1 MLSPV
6 TLESWLKRQRSVVD
20 EVTGPVKRIIDTVRK
35 GGDEALRDLTRE
47 FDKISPDSLA
57 VSTRE
62 IQEAYEQVQ
71 KPVIE
76 ALVAAKSRISS
87 FHALQKEKDLWLSS
101 SDPGITLGVLSTPL
115 SRIGMYVP
123 GGRASYSSTVL
134 MAAIPAKIAGVPE
147 ICCCTPPPIHPLTLV
162 ALDIAGVSEIYRVG
176 GAQAIA
182 AMAYGTG
189 SINEVEKIVGPGNV
203 YVTAA
208 KMMVRD
214 VVEIDFPAG
223 PSEIAIVADSS
234 ARPDFIAA
242 DIIAQSEHDPK
253 AASVLVTPDEN
264 LALQTSDAI
273 RQMVSSRPRETI
285 IREALSHS
293 GYIITRD
300 LDHAMEVANAIAPEH
315 LEIQVTDPM
324 AILLKSKNAG
334 SIFIGPYAPVA
345 CGDYAT
351 GTNHILPTAGH
362 AKIFSG
368 LNVSHFCKRS
378 TVQILTREGLDR
390 IGDLVELLADAEG
403 LHAHADSVRIRR

>member
-6 TLESWLKRQRSVVD
+6 TLDTWLQRQRSAVN
-20 EVTGPVKRIIDTVRK
+20 EVTEPVKRIIDTVRK

-47 FDKISPDSLA
+47 FDKISLDSLA
-57 VSTRE
+57 VSTTE
-62 IQEAYEQVQ
+62 IQEAYDQVQ

-76 ALVAAKSRISS
+76 ALVAAKARISS

-101 SDPGITLGVLSTPL
+101 SDPGITLGVFVTPL

-182 AMAYGTG
+182 AMAYGTE
-189 SINEVEKIVGPGNV
+189 SIRRVEKIVGPGNV

-242 DIIAQSEHDPK
+242 DIIAQSEHDPL

-285 IREALSHS
+285 IRKALSHS
-293 GYIITRD
+293 GYIITKD
-300 LDHAMEVANAIAPEH
+300 LDHAMDVVNAIAPEH

-324 AILLKSKNAG
+324 AILFRSKNAG

-378 TVQILTREGLDR
+378 TVQILTREGLNR